1 MTNFFN
7 YKALITSS
15 LCVALSISLSA
26 CGPVHNR
33 STEYVDAK
41 NDPSLKFPKDV
52 STDKLKN
59 YYPIPE
65 TSNPDEKVVAADL
78 TPPGLLEAQEQAVE
92 AQKAAKQAAKEQNN
106 SEQPESESANTDTEA
121 ATGTKTEA
129 QDS

>member
-1 MTNFFN
+1 MTKFFN
-7 YKALITSS
+7 HKALITSS
-15 LCVALSISLSA
+15 LCVALGISLSA

-106 SEQPESESANTDTEA
+106 SEQPESESTDTDTNTEA
-121 ATGTKTEA
+121 ETEA
-129 QDS
+129 QA